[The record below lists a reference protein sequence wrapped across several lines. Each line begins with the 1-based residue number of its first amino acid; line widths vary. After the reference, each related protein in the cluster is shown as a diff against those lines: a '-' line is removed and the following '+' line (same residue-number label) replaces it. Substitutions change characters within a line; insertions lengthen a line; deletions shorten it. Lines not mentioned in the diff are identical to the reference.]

1 MTKRRSFQQSKYRI
15 LGQVGQGQFAQVFCG
30 MRRAT
35 GELVALKAIDRQRFS
50 TQRFLH
56 ELHLLSRLRHP
67 NIVQFQTLDYSPQG
81 RYLVMDYCAGGTLRD
96 LMESA
101 VPLKLTQCLNFIIDI
116 LQGLVHAHDQGVVHC
131 DLKPENILL
140 VPESSGWT
148 ARIADFG
155 VSRLVENLVS
165 RGADAEPI
173 GSPAY
178 MAPESYYQRYSPA
191 SDLYAVGILLY
202 ELLLGQRPF
211 GGRPGELMN
220 AHLNQRLVLP
230 PVVPFPLRSV
240 ITTALQKLPQRRFV
254 SAQAMLKS
262 VILQATQPESLAGGR
277 AARPLEPGAATL
289 ALVRSP
295 IPATIATIA
304 PDGSWMAIAQPQGNT
319 ATFQILRLPGLMP
332 IGSADDWAM
341 PEQLCAIDGRHGL
354 AVLADGS
361 GDCTW
366 RLFNRRGG
374 WFDYCRLPATIGP
387 IVVSQRYP
395 DRLLAI
401 AAADPTIA
409 LLVELKPLK
418 VKRIA
423 LEFRPDDWRSVAE
436 GFELMARSGQVW
448 RLDHDGLLVDEW
460 HLAKPLTLAM
470 GLG

>member
-1 MTKRRSFQQSKYRI
+1 MTKLRQLKPSKYRI

-30 MRRAT
+30 MQRET
-35 GELVALKAIDRQRFS
+35 GELVALKAIDCQRFS

-67 NIVQFQTLDYSPQG
+67 NIVQFQTLDYRPSG

-101 VPLKLTQCLNFIIDI
+101 FPLKLTQCLNFMIDI

-140 VPESSGWT
+140 VPKADGWT

-155 VSRLVENLVS
+155 VSRWVEQRVS
-165 RGADAEPI
+165 RGADAEPL

-178 MAPESYYQRYSPA
+178 MAPESYYQSYSPA

-202 ELLLGQRPF
+202 ELLMGQRPF
-211 GGRPGELMN
+211 TGRPGELMN

-230 PVVPFPLRSV
+230 PVVPFPLRSI
-240 ITTALQKLPQRRFV
+240 ITTALQKLPQRRFE

-262 VILQATQPESLAGGR
+262 VMLAAEILQATQPEMIAGGR
-277 AARPLEPGAATL
+277 EGRAIDGL
-289 ALVRSP
+289 APAERGTDRVSP
-295 IPATIATIA
+295 TTVTTIA
-304 PDGSWMAIAQPQGNT
+304 PDGSWLAIARGQGQR
-319 ATFQILRLPGLMP
+319 ATFEILRLPGLTP
-332 IGSADDWAM
+332 IAGSQDWVM
-341 PEQLCAIDGRHGL
+341 PEQLCAIDQRHGL

-387 IVVSQRYP
+387 VIASQRYP
-395 DRLLAI
+395 DRMLAI
-401 AAADPTIA
+401 EAADPTIA
-409 LLVELKPLK
+409 LLVDLKPLK

-423 LEFRPDDWRSVAE
+423 LEFRPDDWRAVAA
-436 GFELMARSGQVW
+436 GFELMARSGQVS
-448 RLDHDGLLVDEW
+448 RLDHDGLTNQL
-460 HLAKPLTLAM
+460 
-470 GLG
+470 

>member
-1 MTKRRSFQQSKYRI
+1 MAKLRQLKPSKYRI

-30 MRRAT
+30 MHRET
-35 GELVALKAIDRQRFS
+35 GELVALKAIDSQRFS

-101 VPLKLTQCLNFIIDI
+101 FPLKLTQCLNFIIDL
-116 LQGLVHAHDQGVVHC
+116 LQGLVHAHAQGVVHC

-140 VPESSGWT
+140 VPEADGWT

-165 RGADAEPI
+165 RGDAAAV

-178 MAPESYYQRYSPA
+178 MAPECYYQRYSYA
-191 SDLYAVGILLY
+191 SDLYAVGVLLF

-211 GGRPGELMN
+211 SGRPGELMN

-230 PVVPFPLRSV
+230 PVVPFALRSI
-240 ITTALQKLPQRRFV
+240 ITTALQKLPQRRFG

-262 VILQATQPESLAGGR
+262 VMLAAAILQATQPEMMAGGR
-277 AARPLEPGAATL
+277 AGRLLEG
-289 ALVRSP
+289 LVDERGPDDRDRS
-295 IPATIATIA
+295 TTVTTIA
-304 PDGSWMAIAQPQGNT
+304 PDGSWMAIAQPEGDT
-319 ATFQILRLPGLMP
+319 ATFQILRLPGLTP
-332 IGSADDWAM
+332 IYSADDWVR

-354 AVLADGS
+354 AILADGS
-361 GDCTW
+361 AIESPSRTW

-387 IVVSQRYP
+387 IVPSQRHP

-401 AAADPTIA
+401 TAADPTIA
-409 LLVELKPLK
+409 LLVDLKPLK
-418 VKRIA
+418 VRRIA
-423 LEFRPDDWRSVAE
+423 LEFRPDAWTAVSE
-436 GFELMARSGQVW
+436 GYVLTARSGQVW
-448 RLDHDGLLVDEW
+448 RLDHDGQSKE
-460 HLAKPLTLAM
+460 
-470 GLG
+470 